1 MALPAGPALAPE
13 AAAQAGWRSLF
24 VLLRTGSG
32 VSAPRTEGKGLR
44 WSPRQECGGLPRAG
58 WGEWEGTGGGSVL
71 PMEGPTGHPMSP
83 LAADQE
89 SRPSKITSSKFVLLK
104 QIRSPA
110 QSRVKPSLEKSSL
123 GQLPPT
129 HTKEEESWPL
139 KGPRKAE
146 VASANAPLG

>member
-1 MALPAGPALAPE
+1 MVCLPQEQRGKVSGGARDKSVE
-13 AAAQAGWRSLF
+13 AFPGQG
-24 VLLRTGSG
+24 GESG
-32 VSAPRTEGKGLR
+32 REQR
-44 WSPRQECGGLPRAG
+44 
-58 WGEWEGTGGGSVL
+58 GGSVL
-71 PMEGPTGHPMSP
+71 PLEGPTGHPMSP